1 MRKFKFF
8 VVVLFL
14 GIPAVSWSASQPDV
28 TVIQAAAD
36 QGDALA
42 QAQVGAVYYLGKGVM
57 QDRSVAARWLKK
69 AADQGLVEAVV
80 MMGALSDVGLGVPPS
95 ARDAKAWY
103 QKAVAL
109 GSEPAKGVLSYYTDV
124 ERAMKAMGIAK
135 QYANLIL
142 RKK

>member
-1 MRKFKFF
+1 MNKIKSFLL
-8 VVVLFL
+8 VVFL
-14 GIPAVSWSASQPDV
+14 LVPAVGWSASQPDV

-42 QAQVGAVYYLGKGVM
+42 QAQVGAVYYLGKGVL

-69 AADQGLVEAVV
+69 AADQGVVEAVV